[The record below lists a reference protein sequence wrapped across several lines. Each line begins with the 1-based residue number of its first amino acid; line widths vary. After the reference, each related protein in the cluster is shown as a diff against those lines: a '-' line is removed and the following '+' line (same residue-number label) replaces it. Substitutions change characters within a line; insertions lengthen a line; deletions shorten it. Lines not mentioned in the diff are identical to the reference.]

1 MRIVFLSAVFAAIA
15 FASAAW
21 AEPPDSPTR
30 LDEVTVTGLREEQP
44 RSETPVTVH
53 SVSGA
58 TVRDTKPTHPAE
70 VMNTLPGVWVNTTGG
85 EGHMTAIRQ
94 PLTTNPVYLYLED
107 GVPTRSTGFFNHN
120 ALYEIN
126 VPQSNGIEV
135 SKGPGTVLYGS
146 DAIGGVVNVL
156 SRPAPPD
163 GSEAE
168 AAVTLGAY
176 GFWRLLASGGHGRGG
191 DGLRLDLN
199 HTQTDG
205 WRDATGYDRN
215 SATLRLDNAFGGHA
229 ILKTVLAY
237 SHIDQQ
243 TAGASAL
250 SRYDYETN
258 PTRNT
263 TPISFRE
270 VTAARLSSAWERE
283 DGTTLVS
290 LTPYA
295 RFNDMDILPNWSL
308 SYDPTIY
315 NTQNHSLGLL
325 AKFRRD
331 FAERRARLVA
341 GVDLDHSPGSRFEQ
355 SITPVQVGGVYT
367 DYTVGATRYDYD
379 VTYAAISPYLHGEW
393 SATRNTR
400 LSGGL
405 RYDAMRYDYENHLG
419 ELDTGNWRRPASSTV
434 DYRHLSPKLG
444 LTHALTERHNLFAGY
459 SHGFRAPS
467 ESQLFRQGSAI
478 NTVDLEPVKADQVEI
493 GYRGHSVGD
502 LSYEVSLYQLAKT
515 DYILSFRNPVTGL
528 TEAVNA
534 GETRHR
540 GVELGLRV
548 PLAARLRF
556 EASWSYAVHTYE
568 SWVVRS
574 GVVNVDYSGNEMET
588 APRVLGNTRLAW
600 TPAQLNGGR
609 LALEWMRLGSY
620 WEDAANTQKYEGHDL
635 LHLRASVR
643 LRPDLELFASVF
655 NLTDAQFAETASY
668 TVARGEELAPG
679 MPRTFYAGIQY
690 RWRAPGQ
697 PAAVQP

>member
-1 MRIVFLSAVFAAIA
+1 MRIASLSVALATIA
-15 FASAAW
+15 FTSAAW
-21 AEPPDSPTR
+21 AEPPDSSTR
-30 LDEVTVTGLREEQP
+30 LDEVTVTGLREEQ
-44 RSETPVTVH
+44 SKNETPVTVH

-58 TVRDTKPTHPAE
+58 TVRETKPTHPAD

-126 VPQSNGIEV
+126 VPQSDGIEV

-156 SRPAPPD
+156 TRPAPD

-168 AAVTLGAY
+168 AAVTIGAY

-191 DGLRLDLN
+191 DGLRLDYN

-215 SATLRLDNAFGGHA
+215 SATLRLDNAFGGNA

-250 SRYDYETN
+250 SRTDYETN

-283 DGTTLVS
+283 DGATLVS

-315 NTQNHSLGLL
+315 NTQNSSLGLL
-325 AKFRRD
+325 AKYRRD

-341 GVDLDHSPGSRFEQ
+341 GLDLDHSPGSRFEQ
-355 SITPVQVGGVYT
+355 SISPVQVGGVYT

-393 SATRNTR
+393 SATKNTR
-400 LSGGL
+400 LSGGV
-405 RYDAMRYDYENHLG
+405 RYDAMRYDYENQLG
-419 ELDTGNWRRPASSTV
+419 ELTTGNWKRPASTVV

-444 LTHALTERHNLFAGY
+444 LTHALAARHHLFAGY

-467 ESQLFRQGSAI
+467 ESQLFRQGSAVSTI
-478 NTVDLEPVKADQVEI
+478 DLEPVKADQYEV
-493 GYRGHSVGD
+493 GYRGSSDGE
-502 LSYEVSLYQLAKT
+502 LSYEVSLYQLAKA
-515 DYILSFRNPVTGL
+515 DDILNFRNPVTGL

-534 GETRHR
+534 GETSHR
-540 GVELGLRV
+540 GVELGLRM

-574 GVVNVDYSGNEMET
+574 GAVNVDYSGNEMES

-600 TPAQLNGGR
+600 TPALLDGGR

-620 WEDAANTQKYEGHDL
+620 WEDAANTQQYEGHDL

-643 LRPDLELFASVF
+643 LRADLELFASVF

>member
-1 MRIVFLSAVFAAIA
+1 
-15 FASAAW
+15 
-21 AEPPDSPTR
+21 
-30 LDEVTVTGLREEQP
+30 
-44 RSETPVTVH
+44 
-53 SVSGA
+53 
-58 TVRDTKPTHPAE
+58 
-70 VMNTLPGVWVNTTGG
+70 
-85 EGHMTAIRQ
+85 MTAIRQ

-126 VPQSNGIEV
+126 VPQADGIEV

-156 SRPAPPD
+156 TRRAPE
-163 GSEAE
+163 GTEAE
-168 AAVTLGAY
+168 AAVTLGEY
-176 GFWRLLASGGHGRGG
+176 GFGRLLASAGHGRDG

-205 WRDATGYDRN
+205 WRDATDYDRD
-215 SATLRLDNAFGGHA
+215 SVTLRLDNALGGNA
-229 ILKTVLAY
+229 ALKSVLAY

-243 TAGASAL
+243 TAGSSAL
-250 SRYDYETN
+250 SRTDYETN

-283 DGTTLVS
+283 DGAALWS

-295 RFNDMDILPNWSL
+295 RFNDMDIIPNWSL

-315 NTQNHSLGLL
+315 NTQNSSLGLL
-325 AKFRRD
+325 AKYRRD
-331 FAERRARLVA
+331 FADRRARLIA
-341 GVDLDHSPGSRFEQ
+341 GLDLDHSPGSRFEQ
-355 SITPVQVGGVYT
+355 SIAPVQVGGVYT
-367 DYTVGATRYDYD
+367 SYSVGATRYDYD
-379 VTYAAISPYLHGEW
+379 VTYESVSPYVHGEW
-393 SATRNTR
+393 SASERTR

-419 ELDTGNWRRPASSTV
+419 ELTTTSWKRPASQSV

-444 LTHALTERHNLFAGY
+444 LTHALTARDHLFAGY

-467 ESQLFRQGSAI
+467 ESQLFRQGSAV
-478 NTVDLEPVKADQVEI
+478 NTVDLDPVKADQVEV
-493 GYRGHSVGD
+493 GYRGRSAGA
-502 LSYEVSLYQLAKT
+502 LSYEVSLYQLTKT
-515 DYILSFRNPVTGL
+515 DDILSFRNPVTGL

-540 GVELGLRV
+540 GVELGLRA
-548 PLAARLRF
+548 PLTKRLAL
-556 EASWSYAVHTYE
+556 ETSWSYAVHTYE
-568 SWVVRS
+568 EWLVRS
-574 GVVNVDYSGNEMET
+574 GAVNVDYSGNEIET

-600 TPAQLNGGR
+600 RPAWLEGGR

-635 LHLRASVR
+635 LHLRAN
-643 LRPDLELFASVF
+643 LHLGPEWELFASVF
-655 NLTDAQFAETASY
+655 NLTDTQFAESASY

-679 MPRTFYAGIQY
+679 LPRTLYAGVRY

-697 PAAVQP
+697 TRAVQP